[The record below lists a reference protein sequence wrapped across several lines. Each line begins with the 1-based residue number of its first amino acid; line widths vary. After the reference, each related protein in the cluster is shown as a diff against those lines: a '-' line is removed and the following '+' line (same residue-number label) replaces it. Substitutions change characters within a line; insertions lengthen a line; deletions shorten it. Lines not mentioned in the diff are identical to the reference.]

1 MTIIGSN
8 NPKFD
13 TIFNFQSPYRL
24 ADDNNNFDDDDTKP
38 RIIYKS
44 SSSKYISTAPPMHV

>member
-24 ADDNNNFDDDDTKP
+24 ADDNDDDDTKS

>member
-1 MTIIGSN
+1 MTISGSN
-8 NPKFD
+8 SPKFD
-13 TIFNFQSPYRL
+13 TVFNFQCPYRL
-24 ADDNNNFDDDDTKP
+24 ADDNDDDDDDDTKS